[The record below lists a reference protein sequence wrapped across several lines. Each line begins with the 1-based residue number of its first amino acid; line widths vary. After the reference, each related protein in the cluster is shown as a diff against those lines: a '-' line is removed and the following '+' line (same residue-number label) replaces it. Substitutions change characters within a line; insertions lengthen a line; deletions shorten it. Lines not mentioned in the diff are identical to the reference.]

1 MLVAERKSYFWWSA
15 ETAVVTTAPQ
25 RADLVVLTD
34 KSDRGG
40 PCYEYRGADVRSNA
54 SATRHWFFLAG
65 FPGCEA
71 GTWREAWHLPLVV
84 AAIDAWLDTGEAVSL
99 S

>member
-1 MLVAERKSYFWWSA
+1 MLTAKRKTDLWWSA
-15 ETAVVTTAPQ
+15 ETSVVATPPQ
-25 RADLVVLTD
+25 RADLVVLD
-34 KSDRGG
+34 DGSDRGG
-40 PCYEYRGADVRSNA
+40 TSYEYRGADVRSNA